1 MIQILHDT
9 QHPLHEVPPVR
20 LLFSLAV
27 MLATVAWL
35 VVHGGPRWSVDFTG
49 GTLLQVQTAKVAA
62 RRRRAA
68 ARSTR
73 PATAA
78 PRSRRRATAPSS

>member
-9 QHPLHEVPPVR
+9 HINFMKYR
-20 LLFSLAV
+20 RYFYLFSLAV

-49 GTLLQVQTAKVAA
+49 GTLMQVQTTKVVPADHV
-62 RRRRAA
+62 RRALDGEA
-68 ARSTR
+68 LSHDAM
-73 PATAA
+73 ALEGA
-78 PRSRRRATAPSS
+78 